1 MDQVGSPPP
10 LTEKRRGPS
19 SWMLRLRLGAMYLL
33 VAEQEQRPGRQGLR
47 AGAEL
52 RMRAVLQDQ
61 EKLLGSRFNVNLGW

>member
-1 MDQVGSPPP
+1 
-10 LTEKRRGPS
+10 
-19 SWMLRLRLGAMYLL
+19 MLRLRLGAMYLL

-61 EKLLGSRFNVNLGW
+61 EKLLGSSFNVNLGW